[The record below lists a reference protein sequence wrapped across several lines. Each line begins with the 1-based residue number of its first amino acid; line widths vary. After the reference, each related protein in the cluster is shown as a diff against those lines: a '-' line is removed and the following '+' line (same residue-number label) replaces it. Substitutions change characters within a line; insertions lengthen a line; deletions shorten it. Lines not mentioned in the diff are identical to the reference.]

1 MTTAFFAPRARI
13 DISGVTL
20 AADVSRHVLSVRY
33 DNDVELADMFTIVL
47 DNAGNRFTDSPLF
60 APGKDVELHM
70 GYGDDLHPMMLGEI
84 AAIEPSFPQS
94 GAQTITVS
102 GYDRSQRLRHSVP
115 DRPAFLFTNDSLM
128 ATQVALEAGLIPI
141 VDPSPFPPE
150 EALPRTAPD
159 MTILKERAYANYFEV
174 FVRWDKLFF
183 RFPRPQTEMVELEWG
198 RNLSSF
204 SPRLSYA
211 GLAGVQIVRGYNA
224 DLAQNIVGVMAA
236 ATLDLDDVLER
247 LGEAGIATLARL
259 GARTISTGKV
269 TSPIDAL
276 ALAKAML
283 QQILDGMYEASGS
296 CIGLPALLAG
306 QFIEVSGVG
315 KRFSGRYRLS
325 RVSHTLD
332 ASGYRTDF
340 DVTQRAEASV
350 LGLLRKATFD
360 TPSPHKREPIHGVV
374 VGTVRAV
381 DPILYKLWVNLPNT
395 PPTDQVKVSCA
406 TFMAGDGRGAYFLP
420 EIGDQVLLAFVD
432 GEITRGYAL
441 GCLWRAGPKP
451 AQLPGVQRLRS
462 RAGHTITLDDNQR
475 TIAVEHPGGA
485 AITMAADGS
494 VKVTAGLTGGDL
506 TFEAP
511 AGDIAFTSLAGTVN
525 LQAAKD
531 VTVGATGRVTVTAG
545 TDVTVGASGGGVS
558 VTAGKDLTL
567 TATAGQAT
575 VNAKTGIA
583 LNAGGSKV
591 TVTTAQMDVT
601 GVSP

>member
-33 DNDVELADMFTIVL
+33 DNDIELADMFTIVL

-60 APGKDVELHM
+60 VPGKEVELHL

-84 AAIEPSFPQS
+84 ASIEPSFPQS

-102 GYDRSQRLRHSVP
+102 GYDRSQRLRHSIP
-115 DRPAFLFTNDSLM
+115 DRPAFLFANDSLM
-128 ATQVALEAGLIPI
+128 ATQIALEAGLIPI
-141 VDPSPFPPE
+141 VDPSSFPPE

-174 FVRWDKLFF
+174 FVRWDKLYF
-183 RFPRPQTEMVELEWG
+183 RFPRPQKELIELEWG

-204 SPRLSYA
+204 APRLSHA
-211 GLAGVQIVRGYNA
+211 GLAGVQVVRSYDE
-224 DLAQNIVGVMAA
+224 DLALNIVGVATAA
-236 ATLDLDDVLER
+236 SLDLDTILER
-247 LGEAGIATLARL
+247 LGEAGIGGLATLGR
-259 GARTISTGKV
+259 RTVNKESV
-269 TSPIDAL
+269 RSPIDAV
-276 ALAKAML
+276 ALAKSML
-283 QQILDGMYEASGS
+283 QDLLDGMYEASGS

-306 QFIEVSGVG
+306 QYIEVTGVG
-315 KRFSGRYRLS
+315 RRFSGRYRLS

-374 VGTVRAV
+374 VGTVRTV
-381 DPILYKLWVNLPNT
+381 DPIRYKLWVNLPNT
-395 PPTDQVKVSCA
+395 PPTDVVKVSCA
-406 TFMAGDGRGAYFLP
+406 SFMAGDDRGAYFLP
-420 EIGDQVLLAFVD
+420 EIGDQVLLAFAG

-462 RAGHTITLDDNQR
+462 KAGHTITLDDNQR

-485 AITMAADGS
+485 SITMAADGS
-494 VKVTAGLTGGDL
+494 ITVTAGRTGGDL

-511 AGDIAFTSLAGTVN
+511 AGDIALKSLGGTVT

-531 VTVGATGRVTVTAG
+531 VTVGSAGGGVTVTAG
-545 TDVTVGASGGGVS
+545 KDVTVGATGGVVS

-567 TATAGQAT
+567 TSTGGAADLTARTAGI
-575 VNAKTGIA
+575 K
-583 LNAGGSKV
+583 LNAGAKNVDVSTALMNV
-591 TVTTAQMDVT
+591 TA
-601 GVSP
+601 